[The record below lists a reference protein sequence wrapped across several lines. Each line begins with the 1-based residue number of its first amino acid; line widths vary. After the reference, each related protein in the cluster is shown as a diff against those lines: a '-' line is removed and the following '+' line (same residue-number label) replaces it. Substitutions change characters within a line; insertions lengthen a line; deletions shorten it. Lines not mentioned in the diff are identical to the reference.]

1 MKDYNN
7 KSGKKRI
14 KNPVMWF
21 FILAVACIAVQL
33 LAVEYHF
40 NKIVDFDWLKNV
52 SARKLGHLMA
62 NNIADAT
69 ILMLPFVALSARWRK
84 WSWIVIWIFT
94 LWCLAQLLYMP
105 TYRDLMPMSSFL
117 LVDNMGSTVMRS
129 TIGAF
134 KLADLEILLPPV
146 FLYIVYRIW
155 FKRSI
160 ENTPH
165 TIGKRL
171 VLSVLCL
178 VVFAGIRLGMT
189 AIHYHEDSSCPSYK
203 QQFINDYY
211 VLWTRQGDYLNQNGA
226 VPYIIYGVTTSI
238 FDRTTLTDAQKQEV
252 TRFINE
258 QPQYTDDDYASASG
272 KTVILLV
279 VDSLNSWAV
288 NLQINGQEVT
298 PTLNALCNDTVNNL
312 VTLKMKSQ
320 VKNGRSSDGIFM
332 YNTGL
337 LPLTTQAV
345 ANTFGTVP
353 YPTLA
358 KSLGEG
364 YDTFYACCDEPTLWN
379 VKNTSQTYGY
389 NDFYGKGEIHSAI
402 KNNGYLVD
410 KALLEEVS
418 KLAPQRKKPFLGL
431 VATAGMHHPYNHP
444 MEPTTWIQS
453 SGCYTKEV
461 RCYLECANAFDTALA
476 QFIEDLKSQGI
487 YDNTM
492 IVIVSDHNEM
502 IDDSPK
508 GRPSIDPEGD
518 NCVFLVIN
526 SGQSGLIK
534 GPIGQIDIYPTLMD
548 LLGLNFNQWKGL
560 GLSILRNDIC
570 SAAIAPNSV
579 SGDSPL
585 LTRQKQAWRISDMII
600 KSRWYEPN
608 E

>member
-1 MKDYNN
+1 
-7 KSGKKRI
+7 
-14 KNPVMWF
+14 MWF
-21 FILAVACIAVQL
+21 FFLAVACIVVQL
-33 LAVEYHF
+33 FAVEYHF

-52 SARKLGHLMA
+52 SVSELSHLLA

-69 ILMLPFVALSARWRK
+69 ILMIPFVALSARLRK
-84 WSWIVIWIFT
+84 WSWIMIWLFT

-117 LVDNMGSTVMRS
+117 LVDNMGGTVARSTV
-129 TIGAF
+129 GAF
-134 KLADLEILLPPV
+134 KIADLEVLLPPIL
-146 FLYIVYRIW
+146 LYLVYRIW
-155 FKRSI
+155 FKRQI
-160 ENTPH
+160 ENTRH
-165 TIGKRL
+165 SASKRL
-171 VLSVLCL
+171 ALSVICL
-178 VVFAGIRLGMT
+178 AVFAGLRLGMT
-189 AIHYHEDSSCPSYK
+189 AIHYYEDASCLSYK
-203 QQFINDYY
+203 QQFVNDYF

-226 VPYIIYGVTTSI
+226 VPYILYGTTTSI
-238 FDRTTLTDAQKQEV
+238 FDRTTLTDAQKKEV
-252 TRFINE
+252 TQFINE
-258 QPQYTDDDYASASG
+258 QPQYSDDDYASARG
-272 KTVILLV
+272 KNVILLV
-279 VDSLNSWAV
+279 VESLNSWTI
-288 NLQINGQEVT
+288 NLEINGKEVT
-298 PTLNALCNDTVNNL
+298 PTLNALCRDTVNNL

-345 ANTFGTVP
+345 ANTFGNVP
-353 YPTLA
+353 YPTLV
-358 KSLGEG
+358 KSLGVG

-379 VKNTSQTYGY
+379 VRNTSQTYGY
-389 NDFYGKGEIHSAI
+389 KDFYGNAEIHNAI
-402 KNNGYLVD
+402 KSNGYLVD
-410 KALLEEVS
+410 KALLEEVAR
-418 KLAPQRKKPFLGL
+418 LVPNRKKPFIGL
-431 VATAGMHHPYNHP
+431 VATAGMHHPYNEP

-453 SGCYTKEV
+453 IGCFTKEV

-476 QFIEDLKSQGI
+476 QFIEELKTKDL

-502 IDDSPK
+502 VDDNPK

-518 NCVFLVIN
+518 NCVFLAIN
-526 SGQSGLIK
+526 SGQSGLIE

-560 GLSILRNDIC
+560 GLSVLRNNIC
-570 SAAIAPNSV
+570 SVATSPNSV

-600 KSRWYEPN
+600 TSRWYEPK

>member
-1 MKDYNN
+1 MKSSN
-7 KSGKKRI
+7 KKSAKKRI

-21 FILAVACIAVQL
+21 FILAVACIIVQL
-33 LAVEYHF
+33 FAVEYQF

-52 SARKLGHLMA
+52 SACELCHLLV

-117 LVDNMGSTVMRS
+117 LVDNMGGTVARS

-134 KLADLEILLPPV
+134 KLADLEVLLPPIL
-146 FLYIVYRIW
+146 LYIVYRIW
-155 FKRSI
+155 FKRAI
-160 ENTPH
+160 EDTQH
-165 TIGKRL
+165 SVWKRL
-171 VLSVLCL
+171 ALSLLCIL
-178 VVFAGIRLGMT
+178 VFAGIRLGMT
-189 AIHYHEDSSCPSYK
+189 AIHYHEDASCPSYK

-226 VPYIIYGVTTSI
+226 VPYIIYGTTTSI
-238 FDRTTLTDAQKQEV
+238 FDRKTLTDDQKQEV

-258 QPQYTDDDYASASG
+258 QPQYTDDYYASARG
-272 KTVILLV
+272 KNVILLV
-279 VDSLNSWAV
+279 VESLNSWAI

-345 ANTFGTVP
+345 ANTYGTVP

-358 KSLGEG
+358 NSLGEG
-364 YDTFYACCDEPTLWN
+364 YDTFYACCDEPALWN

-389 NDFYGKGEIHSAI
+389 SNFYGKAEIHNMV

-418 KLAPQRKKPFLGL
+418 NLVPKRKKPFFAL
-431 VATAGMHHPYNHP
+431 VATAGMHHPYNQP

-476 QFIEDLKSQGI
+476 QFIENLKSQGL

-508 GRPSIDPEGD
+508 GRPSIDLEGD
-518 NCVFLVIN
+518 NCVFLAIN
-526 SGQSGLIK
+526 SGQSGLID

-570 SAAIAPNSV
+570 SVATSPNSAA
-579 SGDSPL
+579 GDSPL
-585 LTRQKQAWRISDMII
+585 LNRQKQAWRISDMII
-600 KSRWYEPN
+600 TSRWYEPN